1 MAMGGQ
7 GDRFTDHLL
16 DEGQWSSEAAL
27 NLLLEMGERR
37 TPNQLEGQDGHRCS
51 WGREQPGAV

>member
-1 MAMGGQ
+1 MGGQ
-7 GDRFTDHLL
+7 GDGFMDHLM

-27 NLLLEMGERR
+27 NLLLEMGEWR

>member
-37 TPNQLEGQDGHRCS
+37 TPNQLEGQDSHRCS